1 VTAPPVFRDVVPGDE
16 AIVFGFVRALAV
28 FEKLEHECVATEA
41 DFARALFATPA
52 RCHAFIV
59 EQGGAPIGFALWHHA
74 FSTFTGKHGLYL
86 EDVFVNPERRG
97 QGVGRAIFAELARR
111 ALADGCGYM
120 KWSVLDWNRRA
131 VDFYTGLGASSLDEW
146 TVRRLDG
153 EALAALAA

>member
-1 VTAPPVFRDVVPGDE
+1 MTDGPVFRDVAPGDE
-16 AIVFGFVRALAV
+16 ALVLRFVRALAA

-41 DFARALFATPA
+41 DFARALFGAPA
-52 RCHAFIV
+52 RCHAMIA
-59 EQGGAPIGFALWHHA
+59 EHGGVPIGFALWHYA
-74 FSTFTGKHGLYL
+74 FSTFTGRHGLYL
-86 EDVFVNPERRG
+86 EDVFVNPDRRG

-111 ALADGCGYM
+111 ALAEGCGYM

-131 VDFYTGLGASSLDEW
+131 VEFYTALGARSLDEW